1 METDSRVESLAAA
14 RLGERQISLG
24 PPGGSSFV
32 RGRNGGGAT
41 LLICLATPQKLPCLP
56 QHLGPGY
63 PLLWLCG
70 LWGQL
75 VRGWKERGWVGAG

>member
-1 METDSRVESLAAA
+1 MCRELGGRPAGRETDLPRAAG
-14 RLGERQISLG
+14 RQLICSGEKW
-24 PPGGSSFV
+24 
-32 RGRNGGGAT
+32 RGVGGAT

-70 LWGQL
+70 LWEQL